1 MNFDGVV
8 RKLDCVLFYLS
19 KPNKTE
25 HMKKILIVIVIAVFA
40 ASCGNKQEVDK
51 LKAENQKLSQ
61 LVSVKDT
68 TLNNI
73 FMSLSEVEENLE
85 AVKQRQDIISVSTKQ
100 GELSRDV
107 KDRIKDDIAQ
117 INELLEKNKKTI
129 ANLQGTAKR
138 LKSANIKID
147 GLEKM
152 LNQLNKQTN
161 EKDAEIASLKEQ
173 LSKLNVQ
180 LAEMSTRV
188 DTLSKSKRVLEEN
201 VTAKTNELNSAYFVI
216 GSQKELEQKGI
227 INRKGGFIGIG
238 RTSTVSA
245 NVDLSQFTKIDI
257 RSFEGVA
264 IGHKNVKILSV
275 HPSDSY
281 TLKMDSKNVCTGI
294 EITNSKRFWQS
305 SKYLVITYRK

>member
-1 MNFDGVV
+1 
-8 RKLDCVLFYLS
+8 
-19 KPNKTE
+19 
-25 HMKKILIVIVIAVFA
+25 MKKFLIAIAIVVFA

-85 AVKQRQDIISVSTKQ
+85 AVKQKQNIISVTTKQ

-117 INELLEKNKKTI
+117 INELLEKNKQTI
-129 ANLQGTAKR
+129 ANLQGTAKK
-138 LKSANIKID
+138 LKAANIKID

-152 LNQLNKQTN
+152 IAELTKQN
-161 EKDAEIASLKEQ
+161 GEKDAEIASLKEQ
-173 LSKLNVQ
+173 LTKLNFQ
-180 LAEMSTRV
+180 LAELNTRV
-188 DTLSKSKRVLEEN
+188 DTLTTRKQALEEN
-201 VTAKTNELNSAYFVI
+201 VTARTNELNTAYFVI

-227 INRKGGFIGIG
+227 INRSGGFIGIG
-238 RTSTVSA
+238 KTSTVNA
-245 NVDLSQFTKIDI
+245 NVNLDAFTKIDI
-257 RSFEGVA
+257 RTFQGIE
-264 IGHKNVKILSV
+264 IGHKNVKILST

-281 TLKMDSKNVCTGI
+281 NLKVDSKNFCSGI
-294 EITNSKRFWQS
+294 EITNSKKFWQS

>member
-1 MNFDGVV
+1 MLMVDFVHWITFCTTLVNQI
-8 RKLDCVLFYLS
+8 KI
-19 KPNKTE
+19 E
-25 HMKKILIVIVIAVFA
+25 QMKKFLIAIAIVVFA

-85 AVKQRQDIISVSTKQ
+85 AVKQKQNIISVTTKQ

-117 INELLEKNKKTI
+117 INELLEKNKQTI
-129 ANLQGTAKR
+129 ANLQGTAKK
-138 LKSANIKID
+138 LKAANIKID

-152 LNQLNKQTN
+152 IAELTKQN
-161 EKDAEIASLKEQ
+161 GEKDAEIASLKEQ
-173 LSKLNVQ
+173 LTKLNFQ
-180 LAEMSTRV
+180 LAELNTRV
-188 DTLSKSKRVLEEN
+188 DTLTTRKQALEEN
-201 VTAKTNELNSAYFVI
+201 VTARTNELNTAYFVI

-227 INRKGGFIGIG
+227 INRSGGFIGIG
-238 RTSTVSA
+238 KTSTVNA
-245 NVDLSQFTKIDI
+245 NVNLDAFTKIDI
-257 RSFEGVA
+257 RTFQGIE
-264 IGHKNVKILSV
+264 IGHKNVKILST

-281 TLKMDSKNVCTGI
+281 NLKVDSKNFCSGI
-294 EITNSKRFWQS
+294 EITNSKKFWQS

>member
-1 MNFDGVV
+1 
-8 RKLDCVLFYLS
+8 
-19 KPNKTE
+19 
-25 HMKKILIVIVIAVFA
+25 MKKFLIAIAVVVFA
-40 ASCGNKQEVDK
+40 ASCGNKQEVEK

-73 FMSLSEVEENLE
+73 FMSLSDVEENLE
-85 AVKQRQDIISVSTKQ
+85 SVKQKQNIISVTTKQ

-117 INELLEKNKKTI
+117 INELLEKNKQTI
-129 ANLQGTAKR
+129 ASLQGTAKK
-138 LKSANIKID
+138 LKAANIKID

-152 LNQLNKQTN
+152 IEQLTKQN
-161 EKDAEIASLKEQ
+161 GEKDAEIASLKEQ
-173 LSKLNVQ
+173 LTKLNFQ
-180 LAEMSTRV
+180 LAELNTRV
-188 DTLSKSKRVLEEN
+188 DTLTTRKHALEEN
-201 VTAKTNELNSAYFVI
+201 VTARTNELNTAYFVI

-227 INRKGGFIGIG
+227 INRSGGFIGIG
-238 RTSTVSA
+238 RTATVSA
-245 NVDLSQFTKIDI
+245 NVNLDAFTKIDVRTFQGI
-257 RSFEGVA
+257 E
-264 IGHKNVKILSV
+264 IGHKNVKILST

-281 TLKMDSKNVCTGI
+281 NLKVDSKNFCSGI

>member
-1 MNFDGVV
+1 MEFVHWITFCTTLVNQI
-8 RKLDCVLFYLS
+8 KI
-19 KPNKTE
+19 KQ
-25 HMKKILIVIVIAVFA
+25 MKKFLIAIAIVVFA

-68 TLNNI
+68 TLNKI
-73 FMSLSEVEENLE
+73 FNSLSEVEENLE
-85 AVKQRQDIISVSTKQ
+85 TVKQKQNIISVSTKQ

-117 INELLEKNKKTI
+117 INELLEKNKQTI

-138 LKSANIKID
+138 LKAANIKID

-152 LNQLNKQTN
+152 IDQLTKQN
-161 EKDAEIASLKEQ
+161 GEKDAEIASLKDQ
-173 LSKLNVQ
+173 LTKLNVQ
-180 LAEMSTRV
+180 LADLNTRV
-188 DTLSKSKRVLEEN
+188 DTLSAKKRALEEN
-201 VTAKTNELNSAYFVI
+201 VTARTNELNTAYFII

-227 INRKGGFIGIG
+227 INRSGGFIGIG
-238 RTSTVSA
+238 RTATVNA
-245 NVDLSQFTKIDI
+245 NVNLDAFTKIDI
-257 RSFEGVA
+257 RTFQGVE
-264 IGHKNVKILSV
+264 IGHKNVKILST

-281 TLKMDSKNVCTGI
+281 NLKVDSKNFCSGI
-294 EITNSKRFWQS
+294 EITNSKKFWQS

>member
-1 MNFDGVV
+1 
-8 RKLDCVLFYLS
+8 
-19 KPNKTE
+19 
-25 HMKKILIVIVIAVFA
+25 MKKFLIAIAIVVFA

-68 TLNNI
+68 TLNKI
-73 FMSLSEVEENLE
+73 FNSLSEVEENLE
-85 AVKQRQDIISVSTKQ
+85 TVKQKQNIISVSTKQ

-117 INELLEKNKKTI
+117 INELLEKNKQTI

-138 LKSANIKID
+138 LKAANIKID

-152 LNQLNKQTN
+152 IDQLTKQN
-161 EKDAEIASLKEQ
+161 GEKDAEIASLKDQ
-173 LSKLNVQ
+173 LTKLNVQ
-180 LAEMSTRV
+180 LADLNTRV
-188 DTLSKSKRVLEEN
+188 DTLSAKKRALEEN
-201 VTAKTNELNSAYFVI
+201 VTARTNELNTAYFII

-227 INRKGGFIGIG
+227 INRSGGFIGIG
-238 RTSTVSA
+238 RTATVNA
-245 NVDLSQFTKIDI
+245 NVNLDAFTKIDI
-257 RSFEGVA
+257 RTFQGVE
-264 IGHKNVKILSV
+264 IGHKNVKILST

-281 TLKMDSKNVCTGI
+281 NLKVDSKNFCSGI
-294 EITNSKRFWQS
+294 EITNSKKFWQS

>member
-1 MNFDGVV
+1 
-8 RKLDCVLFYLS
+8 
-19 KPNKTE
+19 
-25 HMKKILIVIVIAVFA
+25 MKKFLIAIAIVVFA

-85 AVKQRQDIISVSTKQ
+85 AVKQKQNIISVTTKQ

-117 INELLEKNKKTI
+117 INELLEKNKQTI
-129 ANLQGTAKR
+129 ANLQGTAKK
-138 LKSANIKID
+138 LKAANLKID

-152 LNQLNKQTN
+152 IAELTRQNG

-173 LSKLNVQ
+173 LTKLNFQ
-180 LAEMSTRV
+180 LAELNTRV
-188 DTLSKSKRVLEEN
+188 DTLTTRKQALEEN
-201 VTAKTNELNSAYFVI
+201 VTARTNELNTAYFVI

-227 INRKGGFIGIG
+227 INRSGGFIGIG
-238 RTSTVSA
+238 KTSTVNA
-245 NVDLSQFTKIDI
+245 NVNLDAFTKIDI
-257 RSFEGVA
+257 RTFQGIE
-264 IGHKNVKILSV
+264 IGHKNVKILST

-281 TLKMDSKNVCTGI
+281 NLKVDSKNFCSGI
-294 EITNSKRFWQS
+294 EITNSKKFWQS

>member
-1 MNFDGVV
+1 MMNFVHWITFCTTLV
-8 RKLDCVLFYLS
+8 NQIKI
-19 KPNKTE
+19 E
-25 HMKKILIVIVIAVFA
+25 QMKKFLIAIAIVVFA

-85 AVKQRQDIISVSTKQ
+85 AVKQKQNIISVTTKQ

-117 INELLEKNKKTI
+117 INELLEKNKQTI
-129 ANLQGTAKR
+129 ANLQGTAKK
-138 LKSANIKID
+138 LKAANIKID

-152 LNQLNKQTN
+152 IAELTKQN
-161 EKDAEIASLKEQ
+161 GEKDAEIASLKEQ
-173 LSKLNVQ
+173 LTKLNFQ
-180 LAEMSTRV
+180 LAELNTRV
-188 DTLSKSKRVLEEN
+188 DTLTTRKQALEEN
-201 VTAKTNELNSAYFVI
+201 VTARTNELNTAYFVI

-227 INRKGGFIGIG
+227 INRSGGFIGIG
-238 RTSTVSA
+238 RTSTVNA
-245 NVDLSQFTKIDI
+245 NVNLDAFTKIDI
-257 RSFEGVA
+257 RTFQGIE
-264 IGHKNVKILSV
+264 IGHKNVKILST

-281 TLKMDSKNVCTGI
+281 NLKVDSKNFCSGI
-294 EITNSKRFWQS
+294 EITNSKKFWQS
-305 SKYLVITYRK
+305 SKYLVMTYRK

>member
-1 MNFDGVV
+1 
-8 RKLDCVLFYLS
+8 
-19 KPNKTE
+19 
-25 HMKKILIVIVIAVFA
+25 MKKFLIAIAIVVVA

-85 AVKQRQDIISVSTKQ
+85 AVKQKQNIISVTTKQ

-117 INELLEKNKKTI
+117 INELLEKNKQTI

-138 LKSANIKID
+138 LKAANLKID

-152 LNQLNKQTN
+152 IAELTRQNG

-173 LSKLNVQ
+173 LTKLNFQ
-180 LAEMSTRV
+180 LAELNTRV
-188 DTLSKSKRVLEEN
+188 DTLTTRKQALEEN
-201 VTAKTNELNSAYFVI
+201 VTARTNELNTAYFVI

-227 INRKGGFIGIG
+227 INRSGGFIGIG
-238 RTSTVSA
+238 KTATVNA
-245 NVDLSQFTKIDI
+245 NINLDAFTKIDI
-257 RSFEGVA
+257 RTFQGIE
-264 IGHKNVKILSV
+264 IGHKNVKILST

-281 TLKMDSKNVCTGI
+281 NLKVDSKNFCSGI
-294 EITNSKRFWQS
+294 EITNSKKFWQS